1 MAFKAAP
8 LNTSFMVAA
17 LVGIAVSVFY
27 LPQYSVSFAFA
38 AGIVFLCMLI
48 ASFISM
54 TRATPDEQLA
64 PRVEPHKHKK

>member
-8 LNTSFMVAA
+8 LNSAFLVAS
-17 LVGIAVSVFY
+17 LVGLAASVFY
-27 LPQYSVSFAFA
+27 LPQFSVSFSFA

-54 TRATPDEQLA
+54 TRATPDAQLS
-64 PRVEPHKHKK
+64 PRLK